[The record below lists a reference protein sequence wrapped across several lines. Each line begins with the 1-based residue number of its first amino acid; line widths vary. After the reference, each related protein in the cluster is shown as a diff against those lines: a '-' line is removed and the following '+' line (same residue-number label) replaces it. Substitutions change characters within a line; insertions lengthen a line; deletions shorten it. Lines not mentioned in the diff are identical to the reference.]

1 MLNNI
6 KNEIQKVIVGHEE
19 LIDCM
24 LIALLSEGHIL
35 LEGVPGVAKTT
46 AVNSLSKTIGLK
58 FKRVQF
64 TPDLLPS
71 DITGNEI
78 LDLKNNEFKIK
89 HGPIFTNLLLADEIN
104 RAGAKVQSALLEAMA
119 EKQVTIG
126 EDSFLLDKPFMVLA
140 TSNPLDQ
147 DGTYELPEA
156 SLDRFMLKVH
166 VDYNNFEEEFE
177 IAKRATKTG
186 FEKIQQVINLE
197 QLEQLQNEVKE
208 IHLDDEISRYIL
220 KIIFA
225 TREPKKYG
233 LESLEQYITYGVSPR
248 ATIDM
253 HKAAKAYAMLRG
265 NDFVTP
271 FDVTQVMY
279 HVLPH
284 RMILNYKAKSD
295 GIDTKKI
302 LQTIIEAIPAP

>member
-1 MLNNI
+1 MLEKI
-6 KNEIQKVIVGHEE
+6 KHEIQKVIVGQEN
-19 LIDCM
+19 LLDSM
-24 LIALLSEGHIL
+24 LIALLCEGHIL

-46 AVNSLSKTIGLK
+46 AVNSLAKTLGLK

-78 LDLKNNEFKIK
+78 LDLNKNEFTIK

-126 EDSFLLDKPFMVLA
+126 ENSFKLESPFMVLA

-156 SLDRFMLKVH
+156 SLDRFMLKVK
-166 VDYNNFEEEFE
+166 VFYNNFDEEFE
-177 IAKRATKTG
+177 IAKRATNTG
-186 FEKIQQVINLE
+186 FETINQILNHE
-197 QLEQLQNEVKE
+197 DLKNLKQKCKDVF
-208 IHLDDEISRYIL
+208 LDDEISKYIL

-225 TREPKKYG
+225 TREPQNYG
-233 LESLEQYITYGVSPR
+233 LEELGEFISYGVSPR
-248 ATIDM
+248 ATIDL
-253 HKAAKAYAMLRG
+253 HKAAKARAFLNKR
-265 NDFVTP
+265 DFVTP
-271 FDVTQVMY
+271 FDVIEVIHQV
-279 HVLPH
+279 LEH
-284 RMILNYKAKSD
+284 RMILNYKASTNNLNASD
-295 GIDTKKI
+295 I
-302 LQTIIEAIPAP
+302 LNKIIEKIPVP